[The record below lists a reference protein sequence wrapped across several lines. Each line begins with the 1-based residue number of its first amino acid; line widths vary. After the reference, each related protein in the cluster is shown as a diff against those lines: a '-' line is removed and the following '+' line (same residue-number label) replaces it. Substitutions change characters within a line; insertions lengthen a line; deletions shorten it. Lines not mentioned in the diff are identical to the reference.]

1 MDKKSAV
8 QSWCAGVS
16 SGRVRLLARLPRR
29 RLTPQALA
37 AVVNAYAGVSGD
49 GEGAARAFSDG
60 RVSLAVTSSGR
71 VVGVFGRHI
80 ITAIMENDNE
90 ITHIR

>member
-16 SGRVRLLARLPRR
+16 GGRVRLLARLPRR

-37 AVVNAYAGVSGD
+37 AVVNAFADGVS
-49 GEGAARAFSDG
+49 GEGAARAFPDG
-60 RVSLAVTSSGR
+60 RVSIAVTSSGR

-80 ITAIMENDNE
+80 ITVL
-90 ITHIR
+90 

>member
-1 MDKKSAV
+1 MDKTDKTKK
-8 QSWCAGVS
+8 WCDAVS

-29 RLTPQALA
+29 RLTPQAVAA
-37 AVVNAYAGVSGD
+37 AVNVAAGVSGD

-71 VVGVFGRHI
+71 VVGVFGKRHI
-80 ITAIMENDNE
+80 ITVKKDGEQ
-90 ITHIR
+90 

>member
-16 SGRVRLLARLPRR
+16 SGRSRLLARLPRR
-29 RLTPQALA
+29 RLPPQVVA
-37 AVVNAYAGVSGD
+37 AAVNAYAGVS

-60 RVSLAVTSSGR
+60 RVSLAVTESGQ
-71 VVGVFGRHI
+71 VVGVLGRRHI
-80 ITAIMENDNE
+80 ITVKKDGEQ
-90 ITHIR
+90 